1 MDPALEKLFNT
12 PIKITSQS
20 KRIIGVYPN
29 FVNNNLQKTFI
40 RFSSR
45 LMILTHE

>member
-20 KRIIGVYPN
+20 KRIIGAYPN
-29 FVNNNLQKTFI
+29 FASNYLQKFFI
-40 RFSSR
+40 LFSPD
-45 LMILTHE
+45 

>member
-20 KRIIGVYPN
+20 KRIIGFYPN
-29 FVNNNLQKTFI
+29 FVNNYLQKK
-40 RFSSR
+40 
-45 LMILTHE
+45 LVTHAPD